1 MQLKDMRA
9 GLRVIINSQAEG
21 GTKDYINRV
30 GTLSRVSQDLWV
42 VVFDLIDGDRY
53 TRSSVV
59 LPHEINVVKERST
72 Q

>member
-1 MQLKDMRA
+1 MQLKDMKA
-9 GLRVIINSQAEG
+9 GLRVIINSQAQF

-59 LPHEINVVKERST
+59 LPQEVDLLT
-72 Q
+72 